1 VNARINAPREIEIHW
16 SVGEVAHAYGMIV
29 NSIPNKGFLLQQV
42 DFGSA
47 IFKRSRTGDNEPQ
60 LLMLA

>member
-1 VNARINAPREIEIHW
+1 
-16 SVGEVAHAYGMIV
+16 MIV